1 MKFPWRAVFLP
12 LGLLVLLGLAFWN
25 RTFFITCVIE
35 PIARIFWLIYRT
47 LLSVDQEIYWVLLIL
62 SALSLTI
69 HMVPDRTE
77 PSIRSA
83 YQYTVQE
90 NDRVAYWETLL
101 KAAQKSE
108 RDQLALRR
116 NLEALQRS
124 INAQDSENDDERILM
139 PPFKIGFQQR
149 IQVVWRSLV
158 LPRMSR
164 RKGALQATE
173 LEKSVDGILK
183 SMETR
188 LEIHH
193 D

>member
-1 MKFPWRAVFLP
+1 
-12 LGLLVLLGLAFWN
+12 
-25 RTFFITCVIE
+25 
-35 PIARIFWLIYRT
+35 
-47 LLSVDQEIYWVLLIL
+47 
-62 SALSLTI
+62 LSLTI

-158 LPRMSR
+158 LPRMSW

-183 SMETR
+183 SME
-188 LEIHH
+188 
-193 D
+193 

>member
-1 MKFPWRAVFLP
+1 MKSPWRAIFLS
-12 LGLLVLLGLAFWN
+12 LGLLVLVGLAFWT
-25 RTFFITCVIE
+25 RTFFITYMIE

-62 SALSLTI
+62 SALLLTI
-69 HMVPDRTE
+69 QMVPDRTE

-90 NDRVAYWETLL
+90 NDRVAYWESLL

-116 NLEALQRS
+116 NLEVLQRS
-124 INAQDSENDDERILM
+124 ISAQFSETDEEGILM
-139 PPFKIGFQQR
+139 PPFKIGFRQR
-149 IQVVWRSLV
+149 IQAVWKSLT
-158 LPRMSR
+158 LSRISQGKEAPR
-164 RKGALQATE
+164 ATE
-173 LEKSVDGILK
+173 LEKCVDDILK
-183 SMETR
+183 SMETI